1 MAVSNVSRKYKDP
14 DNRGLRDTVPANEN
28 RRPVRGKVV
37 PFPTGQASDSNP
49 LHQTQDE
56 AFSTRYQN
64 PWTRNDEN
72 VAKQRINRVE
82 RQYAPAAE
90 PSYRETRIPIIR
102 KKVKHKVPT
111 SEKVIAR
118 LKVSAINVW
127 VGGWATFW
135 YLGFQLPLALLS
147 TAALGMAVTVYG
159 YVVHLKESTVVVGF
173 FIEIIEKL
181 ANVIFGTI
189 SEAISGISKA
199 IFGIEFDPLLL
210 FIGPFA
216 ITFILGIFQLVLA
229 WFIYSIAGIKSLTG
243 QGGGLKGLMF
253 AIAGVGYAL
262 PILNLFPLIFL
273 WMIMVWKYPK

>member
-118 LKVSAINVW
+118 LKVSAINGW
-127 VGGWATFW
+127 VISWAAAW
-135 YLGFQLPLALLS
+135 YFSFQWWLSLLS
-147 TAALGMAVTVYG
+147 LTGLGMAVAAYAIIDSIEETFLGGV
-159 YVVHLKESTVVVGF
+159 LTF
-173 FIEIIEKL
+173 FIGSAEDGLSGDGIINK
-181 ANVIFGTI
+181 VIAGAF
-189 SEAISGISKA
+189 SLFGIS
-199 IFGIEFDPLLL
+199 FDPLLL
-210 FIGPFA
+210 FIAPSA
-216 ITFILGIFQLVLA
+216 ILLIVGVAQLLIT
-229 WFIYSIAGIKSLTG
+229 WFMYSGARVKSLSGTH
-243 QGGGLKGLMF
+243 GGLKQLSF
-253 AIAGVGYAL
+253 VLAL
-262 PILNLFPLIFL
+262 ISSVTPIPLIFI
-273 WMIMVWKYPK
+273 WIAVVWAYPK

>member
-1 MAVSNVSRKYKDP
+1 
-14 DNRGLRDTVPANEN
+14 LRDAAPANEN

-37 PFPTGQASDSNP
+37 PFPTGQPSDSNP
-49 LHQTQDE
+49 FHQTQDE

-90 PSYRETRIPIIR
+90 PSYRETRSPIIR

-127 VGGWATFW
+127 VGGWATYW
-135 YLGFQLPLALLS
+135 YLAFQLPIALVS
-147 TAALGMAVTVYG
+147 VTALGMSYAVYDRISAVLGERFTDAALKTLIESG
-159 YVVHLKESTVVVGF
+159 AAISALIEYVAK
-173 FIEIIEKL
+173 I
-181 ANVIFGTI
+181 IFGF
-189 SEAISGISKA
+189 S
-199 IFGIEFDPLLL
+199 FDPMLL
-210 FIGPFA
+210 FVTPFA
-216 ITFILGIFQLVLA
+216 LVFILGLLQLILT
-229 WFIYSIAGIKSLTG
+229 WFIYHIAGIKSLSG
-243 QGGGLKGLMF
+243 EAGGIKNLMF
-253 AIAGVGYAL
+253 VLAGVGYAL

-273 WMIMVWKYPK
+273 WMIVVWRYPK

>member
-14 DNRGLRDTVPANEN
+14 DNRGLRAAMPANEN
-28 RRPVRGKVV
+28 RRPVREKVV

-49 LHQTQDE
+49 FHQTQDE
-56 AFSTRYQN
+56 AFNTRYQN

-90 PSYRETRIPIIR
+90 PSYRETRSPIIR

-127 VGGWATFW
+127 VGGWATYW
-135 YLGFQLPLALLS
+135 YLAFQLPIALVS
-147 TAALGMAVTVYG
+147 VTALGMSYAVYESLSTIIG
-159 YVVHLKESTVVVGF
+159 KPATDIVVSAMIRAGSD
-173 FIEIIEKL
+173 ISEIISYL
-181 ANVIFGTI
+181 AVQIFGLQ
-189 SEAISGISKA
+189 
-199 IFGIEFDPLLL
+199 FNPMLL
-210 FIGPFA
+210 FVAPFA
-216 ITFILGIFQLVLA
+216 LVFILGLFQLILT
-229 WFIYSIAGIKSLTG
+229 WFIYHIAGIKSLSG
-243 QGGGLKGLMF
+243 EAGGIKNLMF
-253 AIAGVGYAL
+253 ALAGVGCAL

-273 WMIMVWKYPK
+273 WMIVVWRYPK